1 VEKVL
6 KGNSFN
12 PKVITLNHYIPV
24 PNPKNPSKL
33 VLFLDV
39 NKGIIDPFRGV
50 EPTNVRK
57 LVAYLQG
64 ASALKD
70 APVGD
75 RLHYYFK
82 HFNSPEPEV
91 AADAFNEFLR
101 ADFKDYKELARKLP
115 AEKLAGWLRDP
126 KTPPEKIGQYAS
138 LLGLCGNADHGR
150 LLRKLLDDPNTH
162 KFGVDRVMIG
172 YVSLQPKDGW
182 KYIRSLLRDG
192 EQEFLM
198 RYTALRAV
206 RFLRENRTD
215 LLSKKDLDEGVA
227 LLLDQGDIADIAV
240 EDFRKWKCWGM
251 TDRVLALF
259 GQEGHD
265 IPVIKRAIL
274 RFALQSPLASAANF
288 VEAQRSRDPDWVR
301 DTEEL
306 LKLE

>member
-1 VEKVL
+1 VEKVI
-6 KGNSFN
+6 KGNPFHAR
-12 PKVITLNHYIPV
+12 VITLNRYIPV
-24 PNPKNPSKL
+24 PNPKTPSKL

-57 LVAYLQG
+57 MVAYLQG

-101 ADFKDYKELARKLP
+101 ADFKNYKEMAKKLP
-115 AEKLAGWLRDP
+115 AEKLAGWLKDP
-126 KTPPEKIGQYAS
+126 KTPPQKLGLYAS
-138 LLGLCGNADHGR
+138 LLGLCGKAEHGA
-150 LLRKLLDDPNTH
+150 LLRKLLDDPDKH
-162 KFGVDRVMIG
+162 KFGLDGVMVG
-172 YVSLQPKDGW
+172 YVSLQPMDGW
-182 KYIRSLLRDG
+182 KLVRSLLKDG
-192 EQEFLM
+192 QQEFLT
-198 RYTALRAV
+198 RYSALRAV

-215 LLSKKDLDEGVA
+215 LISKKELEEGLA
-227 LLLDQGDIADIAV
+227 LLLDQGDIADIAI
-240 EDFRKWKCWGM
+240 EDLRKWKCWDM
-251 TDRVLALF
+251 TDRILPLF
-259 GQEGHD
+259 GRESYD
-265 IPVIKRAIL
+265 IPVVKRSIL